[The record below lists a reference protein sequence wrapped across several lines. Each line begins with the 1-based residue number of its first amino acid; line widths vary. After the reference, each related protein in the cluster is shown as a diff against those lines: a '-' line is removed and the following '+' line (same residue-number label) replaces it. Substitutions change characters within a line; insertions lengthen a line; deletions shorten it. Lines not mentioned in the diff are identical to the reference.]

1 MNTPLRSLASE
12 EQAAVVAAACEAL
25 LAGQIVLLPTETV
38 YGLVVRADDP
48 EAVARLRELKGR
60 DDKPFVRFAPDLA
73 TVDAAATLPTAARRL
88 AKRYWPGPLTLV
100 LDPLVPDS
108 TSEAPDGSIGYR
120 VPGLAFTRE
129 VVAAAGVPLFAT
141 SANLSGEPAT
151 ADCSAALSA
160 LGERAEGIGLA
171 VDGGP
176 ASLGTPSTVLRFPA
190 SGPAQILREGFL
202 SRAAVER
209 TMTRFVVFVCT
220 GNTCRSPMA
229 EVLFRRHLAE
239 HLGLDAEGL
248 AAAGW
253 RIASAGVAAG
263 QGGGAADHARTV
275 VQERGGDL
283 SAHLSQPVT
292 AHLVEAAEVLVPLT
306 ENHAYGILDRFPEA
320 DDKILLL
327 DPSGVPDPFGGSLE
341 QYRQTADH
349 IASRFEGLTSYLL
362 GEVEAA
368 GEALP
373 DLFAAPVPPE
383 HDLEPYP
390 HGRNYLIGG
399 EVRTWTG
406 PVETVESVFC
416 DAQPDGSFKRRVI
429 GETAL
434 LDAATATQALDA
446 AVGAWDMG
454 RGAWPQLS
462 LAKRIEAIRA
472 FCEAIRPHR
481 EEVAKLLMW
490 EVGKPWASSLKEF
503 DRTIQYFDQ
512 TVEALVNLDRESAR
526 VRDEGGVLGIVRRAP
541 HGVVLCMGPFNYP
554 LNETYTTLL
563 PALAMGNTCVVK
575 LPKLGILC
583 NLPLLQALADHFPPG
598 VVNVISGEGREIV
611 TPIIASGKVDTLAFI
626 GSSKVAGI
634 IEKQHPAP
642 YRLHTVLGM
651 DAKNPALILPDAD
664 LELTV
669 KNCLQGSL
677 SFNGQRC
684 TALKLIFCHRSLLEP
699 FTKALVAEVEA
710 LSFGMPWDEG
720 VSITPLPEP
729 DKPAYLQTYLE
740 DARANGAEVLNP
752 RGGLTQGTFF
762 FPAVVSPV
770 GPTCRLFHEE
780 QFGPIVP
787 IVPYDDLEEVQ
798 RAIAESPFGQQIS
811 VFGKDPAVLGPL
823 IDSLANQVC
832 RINLNRQCQRGPD
845 TFPFA
850 GRKNSAEGVLSVT
863 DALDAFSIPTMLAVG
878 EGAGAAQLE
887 EIFAQKTST
896 FAQKQ
901 I

>member
-1 MNTPLRSLASE
+1 LASE
-12 EQAAVVAAACEAL
+12 ERATVVAAASEAL
-25 LAGQIVLLPTETV
+25 RAGQVVLLPTETV
-38 YGLVVRADDP
+38 YGLAVRADDP
-48 EAVARLRELKGR
+48 AAVERLREVKGR
-60 DDKPFVRFAPDLA
+60 DQKPFALFVADLA
-73 TVDAAATLPTAARRL
+73 AAEASAVVPAAARRL
-88 AKRYWPGPLTLV
+88 AERFWPGPLTLV
-100 LDPLVPDS
+100 LDP
-108 TSEAPDGSIGYR
+108 TSPEAAALAGAPDGSLGYR
-120 VPGLAFTRE
+120 VPGQEFTRE
-129 VVAAAGVPLFAT
+129 VIEAAGVPVFAT
-141 SANLSGEPAT
+141 SANLSGEPPQT
-151 ADCSAALSA
+151 DCAGALAALGQNAS
-160 LGERAEGIGLA
+160 GVGLA

-176 ASLGTPSTVLRFPA
+176 ASLGSPSTVLRFPA
-190 SGPAQILREGFL
+190 QGPAQILREGFL

-209 TMTRFVVFVCT
+209 AMTRLVVFVCT

-229 EVLFRRHLAE
+229 EVLFRRYLGE
-239 HLGLDAEGL
+239 RLGLDQEGL

-263 QGGGAADHARTV
+263 QGGAAADNARQV
-275 VQERGGDL
+275 ASERGADL

-292 AHLVEAAEVLVPLT
+292 ADMVEAAELLVPLT
-306 ENHAYGILDRFPEA
+306 ENHAYGILDRFPDA

-327 DPSGVPDPFGGSLE
+327 DPSGVPDPFGGPLE
-341 QYRQTADH
+341 IYRKTADH
-349 IASRFEGLTSYLL
+349 IASRFEALASYLL
-362 GEVEAA
+362 DEAQAA
-368 GEALP
+368 GPGLP
-373 DLFAAPVPPE
+373 ELFGRPVPPE

-390 HGRNYLIGG
+390 HGRRYLIKG
-399 EVRTWTG
+399 EVRSWSG
-406 PVETVESVFC
+406 PTAEIESVFC
-416 DAQPDGSFKRRVI
+416 EAQPDGSLKRRVI

-434 LDAATATQALDA
+434 LDAATAAEALEA
-446 AVGAWDMG
+446 AVEAWDMG
-454 RGAWPQLS
+454 RGAWPQLP

-472 FCEAIRPHR
+472 FCEAIRPQR

-490 EVGKPWASSLKEF
+490 EVGKPWGASLKEF
-503 DRTIQYFDQ
+503 DRTIQYVDQ
-512 TVEALVNLDRESAR
+512 TVEALVNLDRESGR

-642 YRLHTVLGM
+642 YRLQTVLGM

-664 LELTV
+664 LDLTV
-669 KNCLQGSL
+669 QNCLQGSL

-684 TALKLIFCHRSLLEP
+684 TALKLIFCHRSRLEE
-699 FTKALVAEVEA
+699 FSQALVAEVEA
-710 LSFGMPWDEG
+710 LSCGMPWDEG

-729 DKPAYLQTYLE
+729 DKPAYLQTFLE
-740 DARANGAEVLNP
+740 DAVAHGAEVLNP
-752 RGGLTQGTFF
+752 RGGLSQGTFF

-770 GPTCRLFHEE
+770 TPACRLYHEE

-811 VFGKDPAVLGPL
+811 VFGNDPAVIGPL

-878 EGAGAAQLE
+878 EGAGKAQLE
-887 EIFAQKTST
+887 GLFGAGTST
-896 FAQKQ
+896 FARRD
-901 I
+901 

>member
-1 MNTPLRSLASE
+1 M
-12 EQAAVVAAACEAL
+12 AAAGEAL
-25 LAGQIVLLPTETV
+25 RAGEVVLLPTETV
-38 YGLVVRADDP
+38 YGLLVRADDP
-48 EAVARLRELKGR
+48 AAVERLRELKGR
-60 DDKPFVRFAPDLA
+60 DQKPFAIFVPDLA
-73 TVDAAATLPTAARRL
+73 AAEASATVPAPARRL
-88 AKRYWPGPLTLV
+88 AERYWPGPLTLV
-100 LDPLVPDS
+100 LDP
-108 TSEAPDGSIGYR
+108 TSPEAAALAGAPDGSLGYR
-120 VPGLAFTRE
+120 VPGLEFTRA
-129 VVAAAGVPLFAT
+129 VVAAAGVPVFAT
-141 SANLSGEPAT
+141 SANLSGEPPQ
-151 ADCSAALSA
+151 ADCAAALAA
-160 LGERAEGIGLA
+160 LGERASDVGLA

-176 ASLGTPSTVLRFPA
+176 ASLGVPSTVLRFPA
-190 SGPAQILREGFL
+190 QGPPQILREGFL

-209 TMTRFVVFVCT
+209 TMTRSVVFVCT

-239 HLGLDAEGL
+239 RLGLDEEGL

-253 RIASAGVAAG
+253 RISSAGVAAG
-263 QGGGAADHARTV
+263 QGGAAAENARQV
-275 VQERGGDL
+275 ASERGADL

-292 AHLVEAAEVLVPLT
+292 AELVEAAELLVPLT

-341 QYRQTADH
+341 LYRKTADH
-349 IASRFEGLTSYLL
+349 IASRFDALASYLL
-362 GEVEAA
+362 GEAEAA
-368 GEALP
+368 GPGLVE
-373 DLFAAPVPPE
+373 LFGATVPAE
-383 HDLEPYP
+383 HDLSSYP
-390 HGRNYLIGG
+390 HGRRYLIKG
-399 EVRTWTG
+399 EVRTWDG
-406 PVETVESVFC
+406 PVAPIESVFC
-416 DAQPDGSFKRRVI
+416 EPGSGDGGSGDGLVRRVI

-434 LDAATATQALDA
+434 LDAATATEALDA
-446 AVGAWDMG
+446 AVEAWDLG
-454 RGAWPQLS
+454 RGAWPQLP
-462 LAKRIEAIRA
+462 LAERIAAIRA

-490 EVGKPWASSLKEF
+490 EIGKPWKASLKEF
-503 DRTIQYFDQ
+503 DRTIQYVDQ
-512 TVEALVNLDRESAR
+512 TVEALVNLDRESGR

-583 NLPLLQALADHFPPG
+583 NLPLLEALAEHFPPG
-598 VVNVISGEGREIV
+598 VVNVISGDGREIV

-642 YRLHTVLGM
+642 YRLQTVLGM

-669 KNCLQGSL
+669 QNCLQGSL

-684 TALKLIFCHRSLLEP
+684 TALKLIFCHRSRLEE
-699 FTKALVAEVEA
+699 FSQALAAEVEA
-710 LSFGMPWDEG
+710 LACGMPWDED
-720 VSITPLPEP
+720 VFITPLPEP
-729 DKPAYLQTYLE
+729 DKPAYLQGFLE
-740 DARANGAEVLNP
+740 DAKAHGASVLNP
-752 RGGLTQGTFF
+752 SGGLSQGTFF

-770 GPTCRLFHEE
+770 TPECRLYHEE

-811 VFGKDPAVLGPL
+811 VFGQDPAVIGPL

-878 EGAGAAQLE
+878 EGAGRAQLE
-887 EIFAQKTST
+887 TLFDEGTST
-896 FAQKQ
+896 FARKS
-901 I
+901 